1 VRRIAEIGEFLK
13 HPLEACHA
21 GPGWVVWCASPDLCG
36 SVHWGALSQAH
47 AHALSELLDF
57 IRHPSLA
64 PQLDIIQDSSGIE
77 RVDNAAT
84 LQFAGYVGSRI
95 AEWSQRIRKQ
105 VVVLPQ
111 GMTGMMLAGIGPSF
125 NPPWPMRFTST
136 LEEALTLFD
145 RPDAAAV
152 MAEAHSLARELSHV
166 PALVDRLRQALLGH
180 LIDANVDAVAH
191 ELALTSRSL
200 QRHLA
205 EHGTSFSHEL
215 RRARVAAAVELLE
228 GSELK
233 VEVIAARVGFGNS
246 SHMSVAFRR
255 ELGRTPGSVRAA
267 KR

>member
-1 VRRIAEIGEFLK
+1 VRRIAEIGDFLK

-21 GPGWVVWCASPDLCG
+21 GPGWVVWCAAPDLCG
-36 SVHWGALSQAH
+36 SVHWGALSETH
-47 AHALSELLDF
+47 ARALAELLDF

-64 PQLDIIQDSSGIE
+64 PKLDIIQDSRGIE

-84 LQFAGYVGSRI
+84 MQFAGYVGSRI
-95 AEWSQRIRKQ
+95 EEWSQRIRKQ

-125 NPPWPMRFTST
+125 NPPWPMRFTSNI
-136 LEEALTLFD
+136 EEALTIFD
-145 RPDAAAV
+145 RPDAVAAL
-152 MAEAHSLARELSHV
+152 AEAQLLAQELAHV
-166 PALVDRLRQALLGH
+166 PALVDRLRQALMGH
-180 LIDANVDAVAH
+180 LTDASVDAVAH

-205 EHGTSFSHEL
+205 EHGTSFTNEL
-215 RRARVAAAVELLE
+215 RRARVTAAVDLLE

-255 ELGRTPGSVRAA
+255 ELGRTPGAVRDA